1 MDSKAIK
8 PKEKKEAEASGEF
21 TQNGPVFVPSVDIYE
36 NKEALTLVA
45 DMPGVSSDGVEIH
58 LKDNDLNILGR
69 TKNEEVLGS
78 PVYTEYESG
87 DYLRRFTLSSM
98 THFAALVKYSYKTL
112 RCPCREGIMNRKGQT
127 ANRWKM
133 SAIFPV
139 RSWLSI

>member
-8 PKEKKEAEASGEF
+8 PKEKKEAEASAEF

-69 TKNEEVLGS
+69 TKNEEALGS
-78 PVYTEYESG
+78 PVHTEYESG
-87 DYLRRFTLSSM
+87 DYLRRFTLSSVIDQGKIQATM
-98 THFAALVKYSYKTL
+98 RDGVLKVVLPKSEAAKPRQISVT
-112 RCPCREGIMNRKGQT
+112 PE
-127 ANRWKM
+127 
-133 SAIFPV
+133 
-139 RSWLSI
+139 

>member
-8 PKEKKEAEASGEF
+8 PKEKKEAEASAEF

-69 TKNEEVLGS
+69 TKNEG
-78 PVYTEYESG
+78 PGISG
-87 DYLRRFTLSSM
+87 AY
-98 THFAALVKYSYKTL
+98 
-112 RCPCREGIMNRKGQT
+112 
-127 ANRWKM
+127 
-133 SAIFPV
+133 
-139 RSWLSI
+139 